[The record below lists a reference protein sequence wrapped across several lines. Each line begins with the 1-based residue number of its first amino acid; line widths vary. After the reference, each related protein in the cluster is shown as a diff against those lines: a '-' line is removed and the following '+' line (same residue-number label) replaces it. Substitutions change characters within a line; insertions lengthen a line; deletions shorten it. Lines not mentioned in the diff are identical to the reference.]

1 MFWNHDI
8 SDIVNNGVLK
18 QLKVGMILGHK
29 LDFFG
34 GAPVSQLG
42 KLIESIETKD
52 VCDLMDTCPNELDTV
67 HGSILSDSY
76 IYNVYIYNMHIHIS
90 SFDNIT

>member
-1 MFWNHDI
+1 
-8 SDIVNNGVLK
+8 VNNGVLK

-52 VCDLMDTCPNELDTV
+52 VCDLMDTCPNKLDTV
-67 HGSILSDSY
+67 HISRLSDSY
-76 IYNVYIYNMHIHIS
+76 IYICIYIICTYIYPHLIIS
-90 SFDNIT
+90 HDHVISCHLIV